1 MFWISLAFT
10 YLSECPVNARYYEFT
25 VGMSVVS
32 VTICSISNLLS
43 DYRLSIPYGKLL
55 TKQFYVRFSFF
66 ENIEKQHV
74 FSFFYHHWKN
84 KKMCLLFTLQLKTKK
99 KNSKIIII
107 GAKLGGAAGARAPPL
122 LHNPRNFIV

>member
-55 TKQFYVRFSFF
+55 TKQSYIRFSF
-66 ENIEKQHV
+66 
-74 FSFFYHHWKN
+74 
-84 KKMCLLFTLQLKTKK
+84 LKTFKSNMFFPFFTNTLWGFLDLK
-99 KNSKIIII
+99 SELIRKGETQN
-107 GAKLGGAAGARAPPL
+107 
-122 LHNPRNFIV
+122 

>member
-43 DYRLSIPYGKLL
+43 DYRLSIPYGKLN
-55 TKQFYVRFSFF
+55 TTYR
-66 ENIEKQHV
+66 IRA
-74 FSFFYHHWKN
+74 YTTPAAY
-84 KKMCLLFTLQLKTKK
+84 KK
-99 KNSKIIII
+99 I
-107 GAKLGGAAGARAPPL
+107 RAL
-122 LHNPRNFIV
+122 W